1 MNNCQYCDE
10 WGFCKKYSNDAVVW
24 KCKEDADCEGYVE
37 GEDECIK
44 EETY

>member
-1 MNNCQYCDE
+1 MSNFDCQYCDE

-37 GEDECIK
+37 GEDAEN
-44 EETY
+44 